1 MPRPDSV
8 IVDRVIRQAPLSAE
22 VVMGANGLRAVLR
35 ASGLKYEII
44 ETHCMTRGDAYCDF
58 EVGAAKA

>member
-8 IVDRVIRQAPLSAE
+8 IVDWVVRQAPLPAKD
-22 VVMGANGLRAVLR
+22 VMRANGLQAVLR
-35 ASGLKYEII
+35 ASGQEHEII
-44 ETHCMTRGDAYCDF
+44 ETHCIVRGDEYCGF